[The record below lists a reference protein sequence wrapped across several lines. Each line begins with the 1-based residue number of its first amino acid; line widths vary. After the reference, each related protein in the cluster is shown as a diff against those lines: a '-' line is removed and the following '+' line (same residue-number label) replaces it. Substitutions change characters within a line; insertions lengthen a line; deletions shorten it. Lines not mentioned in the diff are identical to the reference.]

1 VSELPLRVGTAEDW
15 PAVNRLL
22 MQVFHHAPD
31 PDVERIEGSVV
42 EPERTLLAE
51 DGGAVVAHAAAYT
64 RDLTV
69 PGAVLPAAHVTLVG
83 VAPTHRRRRLLSRMM
98 ERQLREV
105 ADAGREPVAVLWAS
119 EGAIYPRFGY
129 GQAAQKLEFAI
140 ENREV
145 RLTAAP
151 VGALRA
157 VDPAASWKTFAEVY
171 ERQRPDRPGWS
182 SRDERWWRFVLADP
196 QSRRAGATGW
206 RAVVLDG
213 PDGPSGYALW
223 RTRGGWAPTGPQG
236 EVLVREVVA
245 ADAGGYATLW
255 RLLLDVDLTRTVR
268 HDFAAVDDPLLH
280 LVDHPRR
287 LGARLTES
295 LWVRLVDLP
304 AALATR
310 RYAAPVDVVL
320 DVTDPL
326 LPGNTGRWRLTGGPD
341 GAACT
346 RTADEPDLACTV
358 LELGAAY
365 LGGVSLDALARAGR
379 VVQRTPGALA
389 RASVAFGWHRLPA
402 ATEVF

>member
-1 VSELPLRVGTAEDW
+1 VSELPLRVGTAGDW
-15 PAVNRLL
+15 PAVTRLL
-22 MQVFHHAPD
+22 TQVFHHALD
-31 PDVERIEGSVV
+31 PEVRRVEGSVV
-42 EPERTLLAE
+42 EPGRTLLAE
-51 DGGAVVAHAAAYT
+51 DGDAVVAHAAAYT

-83 VAPTHRRRRLLSRMM
+83 VAPTHRRRRLLTRMM

-105 ADAGREPVAVLWAS
+105 AAAGREPIAVLWAS

-151 VGALRA
+151 AGTPRA

-171 ERQRPDRPGWS
+171 ERQRPHRPGWS

-196 QSRRAGATGW
+196 ESRRGGATEW
-206 RAVVLDG
+206 HAVVLDG
-213 PDGPSGYALW
+213 PEGPCGYALW
-223 RTRGGWAPTGPQG
+223 RTRGVWTPTGPQG

-245 ADAGGYATLW
+245 ADPAGYATLW

-268 HDFAAVDDPLLH
+268 YDFAAVDDPLLH

-287 LGARLTES
+287 LGGRLTES
-295 LWVRLVDLP
+295 LWVRLADLP
-304 AALATR
+304 AALAAR
-310 RYAAPVDVVL
+310 RYAASVDVVL

-326 LPGNTGRWRLTGGPD
+326 LPGNAGRWRLTGGPD
-341 GAACT
+341 GATCT
-346 RTADEPDLACTV
+346 RTPDEPDLVCTV